1 MEPALREEAIL
12 LTAAGASSD
21 ASNLA
26 KLLSFFGVPWR
37 SLTPEE
43 FFVQVNAGEENSS
56 KVRLFCSA
64 DTFLTVIERL
74 ECSLEDVRLWSKR
87 VHSAFVYAGDAP
99 EVLQT
104 LLRTL
109 TRSDAPAI
117 RKSNPGAGDLR
128 VSERWNDFCAVMAGV
143 RVRASAAN
151 AGTSFILNGF
161 SQQHWRNIISTDNG
175 AYFLMIE
182 YENVAVFLS
191 ASESIIDIDSKLTS
205 QNFDIREHFLNA
217 VPAVLYIKWAFADI
231 CWNAPEANACLV
243 IDDPLLKPN
252 YGCLNFGELLALM
265 ERFHFATNIAFIP
278 WNWRR
283 SDPKVVRLF
292 NQKPERY
299 SLSIHGCDHTA
310 AEFGSY
316 DRQCLSS
323 KVKRAVERMSGHQTS
338 TGISH
343 EKVMIFPQG
352 VFSRA
357 AIDVLKG
364 FNFTAAVNTD
374 VFSVDPHPPAIAVSD
389 VWDVALM
396 RYDSF
401 PIFTRRYPSQEIAN
415 FAFDILVGKSCI
427 IGIHHNFCR
436 DHYKHLLELVNR
448 LNALTPPLS
457 WRSLGEVVRRSCRC
471 RNVSPGVVEI
481 EMYGAELRLENHSEL
496 RQRYLIRRRES
507 EPSDI
512 KEIRAESRK
521 LEWTFFE
528 GYVRFEFELE
538 AGQVVIIGVRF
549 HDLIGQSDGKE
560 NLSYRVRTRL
570 RRYLS
575 EIRDN
580 YFVKNNLHFSDL
592 SD

>member
-1 MEPALREEAIL
+1 V
-12 LTAAGASSD
+12 
-21 ASNLA
+21 
-26 KLLSFFGVPWR
+26 LSFFGVLWR

-43 FFVQVNAGEENSS
+43 FFAQVKAGDENAS
-56 KVRLFCSA
+56 KVRLLCSA
-64 DTFLTVIERL
+64 EMFLRVTERL

-99 EVLQT
+99 DVLQN
-104 LLRTL
+104 LLRKL
-109 TRSDAPAI
+109 TRSDAIAI
-117 RKSNPGAGDLR
+117 RKLNPGAEDIR
-128 VSERWNDFCAVMAGV
+128 VSEHWNDFCVVMAGV

-151 AGTSFILNGF
+151 AGTSFILNGL
-161 SQQHWRNIISTDNG
+161 SQQRRRNIFSTDDS
-175 AYFLMIE
+175 ASFLMIE

-191 ASESIIDIDSKLTS
+191 GSQSIIDIDSKLTS

-217 VPAVLYIKWAFADI
+217 VPAILYIKWAFADV
-231 CWNAPEANACLV
+231 CWNAAEANACLV

-265 ERFHFATNIAFIP
+265 ERYHFATNIAFIP

-283 SDPKVVRLF
+283 SDPTVTQMFR
-292 NQKPERY
+292 QKPQHY
-299 SLSIHGCDHTA
+299 SLSIHGSDHVA
-310 AEFGSY
+310 AEFGSR
-316 DRQCLSS
+316 DRQYLHS
-323 KVKRAVERMSGHQTS
+323 KVKRAVDRMSDHETS

-343 EKVMIFPQG
+343 EKVMVFPQG
-352 VFSRA
+352 IFSVA
-357 AIDVLKG
+357 AMDVLKRS
-364 FNFTAAVNTD
+364 NFTAAVNTD
-374 VFSVDPHPPAIAVSD
+374 VLSVDPSPPAIMVSD
-389 VWDVALM
+389 VWDVAVM
-396 RYDSF
+396 RYGSF

-436 DHYKHLLELVNR
+436 DRYKHLLELVNR

-457 WRSLGEVVRRSCRC
+457 WRSLGEVVRRSCRR

-481 EMYGAELRLENHSEL
+481 EMYGAELRLENHSGL

-521 LEWTFFE
+521 LEWNFSE
-528 GYVRFEFELE
+528 GYVRFEFDLE
-538 AGQVVIIGVRF
+538 PDQAVIIGVRF
-549 HDLIGQSDGKE
+549 HDLIGKSDGKE
-560 NLSYRVRTRL
+560 NLSYRVRARL

-575 EIRDN
+575 EVRDN
-580 YFVKNNLHFSDL
+580 YIVKHNLPFSDF

>member
-1 MEPALREEAIL
+1 MKEEALL
-12 LTAAGASSD
+12 LTAPGALSGE
-21 ASNLA
+21 SNIA
-26 KLLSFFGVPWR
+26 KLLGFFGVAWR

-43 FFVQVNAGEENSS
+43 FFAQLNAGDENSS
-56 KVRLFCSA
+56 KVRLLCSA
-64 DTFLTVIERL
+64 DTFLRVTKRL
-74 ECSLEDVRLWSKR
+74 ECGLEDVRLWSKR

-104 LLRTL
+104 LLRRL
-109 TRSDAPAI
+109 TRSDATAI
-117 RKSNPGAGDLR
+117 RQINSGAGDIR
-128 VSERWNDFCAVMAGV
+128 VSESWNDFCGVMAGV

-151 AGTSFILNGF
+151 AGTSFILNGLN
-161 SQQHWRNIISTDNG
+161 QQGQRNIISSDDG
-175 AYFLMIE
+175 ANFLMIE

-205 QNFDIREHFLNA
+205 QNFDVREDFLNT
-217 VPAVLYIKWAFADI
+217 VPPVLYIKWAFADI
-231 CWNAPEANACLV
+231 CWNAPQANACLV

-265 ERFHFATNIAFIP
+265 ERYHFATNIAFIP

-283 SDPKVVRLF
+283 SDPAVTRLF
-292 NQKPERY
+292 KQEPEHY

-316 DRQCLSS
+316 DRQCLRS
-323 KVKRAVERMSGHQTS
+323 KVKKAVDRMSGHETS
-338 TGISH
+338 TGISY
-343 EKVMIFPQG
+343 EKVMVFPQG
-352 VFSRA
+352 IFSVA
-357 AIDVLKG
+357 AMDVLKRS
-364 FNFTAAVNTD
+364 NFTAAVNTD
-374 VFSVDPHPPAIAVSD
+374 VLSVDPSRPAIAVSD
-389 VWDVALM
+389 VWDVAVM
-396 RYDSF
+396 RYGSF

-415 FAFDILVGKSCI
+415 FAFDILVGKSCV
-427 IGIHHNFCR
+427 IGIHHDFCR

-481 EMYGAELRLENHSEL
+481 EMYGAELRLENHSEQ
-496 RQRYLIRRRES
+496 RQRYLVRRRES

-512 KEIRAESRK
+512 KEIRAESRE
-521 LEWTFFE
+521 LEWSFSE
-528 GYVRFEFELE
+528 GYVHFEFELE
-538 AGQVVIIGVRF
+538 PDQKVIIGARF
-549 HDLIGQSDGKE
+549 HNFSGNSDGRE

-575 EIRDN
+575 EVRDN
-580 YFVKNNLHFSDL
+580 YIIKHNLPFSGFSD
-592 SD
+592 